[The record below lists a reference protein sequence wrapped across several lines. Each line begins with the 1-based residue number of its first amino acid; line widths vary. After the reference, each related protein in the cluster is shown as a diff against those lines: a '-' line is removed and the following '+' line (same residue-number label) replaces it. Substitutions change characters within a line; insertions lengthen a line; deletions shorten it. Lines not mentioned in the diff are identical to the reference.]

1 MIRASCCG
9 RIPISSGSSAIR
21 AVKRLLGR
29 RRPRAARVPR
39 EQRLRFNQS
48 LETRRD
54 KGRGKRRPL
63 RQAYTTSTGGFSPMR
78 SIAFA
83 DFLIGLGILFVLEGV
98 MFAASP
104 AWMRRAMKSAM
115 ATPDNIL
122 RAVGIGSAVL
132 GLILIW
138 LVRR

>member
-1 MIRASCCG
+1 
-9 RIPISSGSSAIR
+9 
-21 AVKRLLGR
+21 
-29 RRPRAARVPR
+29 
-39 EQRLRFNQS
+39 
-48 LETRRD
+48 
-54 KGRGKRRPL
+54 
-63 RQAYTTSTGGFSPMR
+63 MR

-83 DFLIGLGILFVLEGV
+83 DFLIGVGILFVLEGL

-122 RAVGIGSAVL
+122 RVVGIGSAVV

-138 LVRR
+138 GVCRLVGGGAPPIARGINQNVGRPPPGFCPKARVKIFR